1 MNVIK
6 RDGSRVEYNPTKIRI
21 AISKAIKEVYGTI
34 PDDSLNKA
42 LDKYT
47 QAVRRKL
54 SNLTTLDIE
63 LIQDVVED
71 VLMMYDTAVAKAY
84 IRYRYKRELKRKG
97 NTTDDVIAEL
107 IEGRSK
113 YWNEENSN
121 KNSQIANVQR
131 DYLAGITS
139 TDITRRFLLPEDV
152 VKAHDDGLIHF
163 HDADYFIQ
171 RISNCCLI
179 NLGDML
185 QNGTVINKVK
195 IEKPHRLLTATT
207 ITTQIITAVASSQY
221 GGTSIDLSHLAPFVR
236 DSYERYKK
244 KYKDRGFSGKDIEA
258 YTMQD
263 LSKEIEDAVQ
273 TFNYQINSMQTT
285 NGQAPFIT
293 VFMNINSNPEY
304 EYETV
309 LLIEEFLKQRIQG
322 LKNEKGAY
330 ITQAFPKLI
339 YVLDE
344 NNAVPGSDYWW
355 LTELSAVCTAKRM
368 CPDYISAKK
377 MREDYEGNVFSCM
390 GCRSFLAPWKDENGQ
405 YKFEGRFNQGVVTIN
420 LPHVALSSKG
430 DIEKFKEILDERL
443 EICHKALLCRHK
455 RLLGTK
461 SDIAPIMWQ
470 YGAIARLEK
479 GQPIDEL
486 LFNGYSSISL
496 GYAGIYECVK
506 YMTGESH
513 TSEKGK
519 KFALEIMQRLNEK
532 CEEWKAKDNLGYA
545 VYGTPL
551 ESVTYK
557 FATKLKEQFGVID
570 EITDHNYVTNSY
582 HINVREKIS
591 PFEKLKLEADF
602 QTLSKGGCVSYIEA
616 SDMTD
621 NIPALLSVI
630 RYIYNTI
637 KYAEINTKS
646 DYCQCCGYD
655 KEMKIIDEDGELIW
669 ECPNCKN
676 RDKNKLNVAR
686 RSCGYIGSN
695 FWNAGRTEEIKDR
708 FVHLDNIEE

>member
-6 RDGSRVEYNPTKIRI
+6 RDGSKVEYNPAKIRI
-21 AISKAIKEVYGTI
+21 AITKAINEVYGAI
-34 PDDSLNKA
+34 PYDSLNKA

-244 KYKDRGFSGKDIEA
+244 KYKDRGFSGKDIET

-519 KFALEIMQRLNEK
+519 KFAVEIMQRLNEK

-655 KEMKIIDEDGELIW
+655 KEMKIIDEGGELIW